1 MSSAV
6 AKGAGGER
14 PPSIFC
20 RYRKENRRT
29 NYFWPLPD
37 FWSWLPPWCHVTHLQ
52 WVQCCIILFNV
63 SKLAIN
69 ESVLSEHD
77 IQTNI
82 HLSFICGAVF
92 SQEIAVVNSVV
103 NMSQLTLIVIFYVQ
117 KGTLSYILLFKV
129 HLFLKLHDVQ
139 LTQFEFDSTCSWF
152 SSWTQ
157 LSSAECAN
165 NWVNW
170 R

>member
-1 MSSAV
+1 M
-6 AKGAGGER
+6 
-14 PPSIFC
+14 
-20 RYRKENRRT
+20 
-29 NYFWPLPD
+29 
-37 FWSWLPPWCHVTHLQ
+37 
-52 WVQCCIILFNV
+52 QCCIILFNV

-117 KGTLSYILLFKV
+117 KGTLSYILLFKE
-129 HLFLKLHDVQ
+129 HSFLKQ
-139 LTQFEFDSTCSWF
+139 CSAR
-152 SSWTQ
+152 SSVDTI
-157 LSSAECAN
+157 
-165 NWVNW
+165 
-170 R
+170 

>member
-1 MSSAV
+1 M
-6 AKGAGGER
+6 
-14 PPSIFC
+14 
-20 RYRKENRRT
+20 
-29 NYFWPLPD
+29 
-37 FWSWLPPWCHVTHLQ
+37 
-52 WVQCCIILFNV
+52 QCCIILFNV

-82 HLSFICGAVF
+82 HLSFICGVVF

-129 HLFLKLHDVQ
+129 HSFLKKC
-139 LTQFEFDSTCSWF
+139 FAR
-152 SSWTQ
+152 SSVDTI
-157 LSSAECAN
+157 
-165 NWVNW
+165 
-170 R
+170 